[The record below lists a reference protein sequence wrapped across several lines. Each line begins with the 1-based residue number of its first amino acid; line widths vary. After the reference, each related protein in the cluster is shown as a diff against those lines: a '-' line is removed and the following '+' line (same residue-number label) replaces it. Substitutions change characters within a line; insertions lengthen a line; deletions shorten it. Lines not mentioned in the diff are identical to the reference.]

1 MRPPFH
7 LASSGS
13 WGGWFLRLS
22 HLGVKGMR
30 PLVDTCSSPVLVL
43 LLDEAPG
50 GCRPRGFDMKS
61 IVGVAGRHAGE
72 DAPMPTPVT
81 ALLLRQIRSEQGRML
96 HQPRCLWLVPD
107 PIKEGS
113 RG

>member
-1 MRPPFH
+1 
-7 LASSGS
+7 
-13 WGGWFLRLS
+13 
-22 HLGVKGMR
+22 
-30 PLVDTCSSPVLVL
+30 
-43 LLDEAPG
+43 
-50 GCRPRGFDMKS
+50 MKS

-81 ALLLRQIRSEQGRML
+81 ALLLRQIRSEQGRVL